1 MTEQQLSVARQ
12 YINWHTDRFGFST
25 SNVKFIEGYIELLG
39 DYGIEKRSLDVVV
52 SNCVIN
58 LCFDKKKVFQE
69 VYQVL
74 KNGGEFYFSDVYC
87 SRRVPTKL
95 KDNKVL
101 WGECL
106 SGALYWNDFENLVR
120 ECGFVDPR
128 VVNFNQITINNK
140 ELEKP
145 PSFFHGLPVHPTNPK
160 AWAMVSVG
168 FSNYTNPNESLLIS
182 TLILATIFIIIQF
195 IFHNLWCFF
204 GVQLKKIFQNTKYE
218 IWLMRFLSL
227 LMLGSLVLLFL
238 K

>member
-1 MTEQQLSVARQ
+1 MLLDNYSIGLLLFAVSMVATPGPANMILLNAGSQ
-12 YINWHTDRFGFST
+12 FGFKKAIPFVFGIILSKQLIIWPIGFGILT
-25 SNVKFIEGYIELLG
+25 FFELFPNFINFIKFLSCTYIIWLAWKLSNFK
-39 DYGIEKRSLDVVV
+39 
-52 SNCVIN
+52 IN
-58 LCFDKKKVFQE
+58 D
-69 VYQVL
+69 
-74 KNGGEFYFSDVYC
+74 
-87 SRRVPTKL
+87 
-95 KDNKVL
+95 
-101 WGECL
+101 
-106 SGALYWNDFENLVR
+106 
-120 ECGFVDPR
+120 
-128 VVNFNQITINNK
+128 NK

-168 FSNYTNPNESLLIS
+168 FSNYSNPNESLVIS

>member
-1 MTEQQLSVARQ
+1 MLLDNYSIGLLLFAVSMVATPGPANMILLNAGSQ
-12 YINWHTDRFGFST
+12 FGFKKAIPFVIGIILSKQIIIWPIGFGILT
-25 SNVKFIEGYIELLG
+25 FFELFP
-39 DYGIEKRSLDVVV
+39 
-52 SNCVIN
+52 N
-58 LCFDKKKVFQE
+58 F
-69 VYQVL
+69 
-74 KNGGEFYFSDVYC
+74 
-87 SRRVPTKL
+87 
-95 KDNKVL
+95 
-101 WGECL
+101 
-106 SGALYWNDFENLVR
+106 
-120 ECGFVDPR
+120 
-128 VVNFNQITINNK
+128 VNFIKFLSCTYIIWLAWKLSNFKINDNK

-182 TLILATIFIIIQF
+182 TLILATIFIIVQF

-204 GVQLKKIFQNTKYE
+204 GVQLKKSFQNTKYE

>member
-1 MTEQQLSVARQ
+1 MLLDNYSIGLLLFAVSMVATPGPANM
-12 YINWHTDRFGFST
+12 ILLNAGSKFGFKKSIPFVFGIILSKQLIIWPIGFGILT
-25 SNVKFIEGYIELLG
+25 FFELFP
-39 DYGIEKRSLDVVV
+39 
-52 SNCVIN
+52 N
-58 LCFDKKKVFQE
+58 F
-69 VYQVL
+69 
-74 KNGGEFYFSDVYC
+74 
-87 SRRVPTKL
+87 
-95 KDNKVL
+95 
-101 WGECL
+101 
-106 SGALYWNDFENLVR
+106 
-120 ECGFVDPR
+120 
-128 VVNFNQITINNK
+128 VNFIKFLSCTYIIWLAWKLSNFKINDNK

>member
-1 MTEQQLSVARQ
+1 MLLDNYSIGLLLFAVSMVATPGPANMILLNAGSQ
-12 YINWHTDRFGFST
+12 FGFKKAIPFVFGIILSKQLIIWPIGFGILT
-25 SNVKFIEGYIELLG
+25 FFELFP
-39 DYGIEKRSLDVVV
+39 
-52 SNCVIN
+52 N
-58 LCFDKKKVFQE
+58 F
-69 VYQVL
+69 
-74 KNGGEFYFSDVYC
+74 
-87 SRRVPTKL
+87 
-95 KDNKVL
+95 
-101 WGECL
+101 
-106 SGALYWNDFENLVR
+106 
-120 ECGFVDPR
+120 
-128 VVNFNQITINNK
+128 VNFIKFLSCTYIIWLAWKLSNFKINDNK

-182 TLILATIFIIIQF
+182 TLILATIFIVIQF
-195 IFHNLWCFF
+195 FFHNLWCFF

>member
-1 MTEQQLSVARQ
+1 MFLDNYSIGLLLFAGSMVATPGPANMILLNAVSQ
-12 YINWHTDRFGFST
+12 FGFKKAIPFVFGIILSKQLIIWPIGFGILT
-25 SNVKFIEGYIELLG
+25 FFELFPNFVYFIKFLSCTYIIWLAWKLSNFK
-39 DYGIEKRSLDVVV
+39 
-52 SNCVIN
+52 IN
-58 LCFDKKKVFQE
+58 D
-69 VYQVL
+69 
-74 KNGGEFYFSDVYC
+74 
-87 SRRVPTKL
+87 
-95 KDNKVL
+95 
-101 WGECL
+101 
-106 SGALYWNDFENLVR
+106 
-120 ECGFVDPR
+120 
-128 VVNFNQITINNK
+128 NK

>member
-1 MTEQQLSVARQ
+1 MLLDNYSIGLLLFAVSMVATPGPANMILLNAGSQ
-12 YINWHTDRFGFST
+12 FGFKKAIPFVFGIILSKQLIIWPIGFGILT
-25 SNVKFIEGYIELLG
+25 FFELFPNFINFIKFLSCTYIIWLAWKLSNFKI
-39 DYGIEKRSLDVVV
+39 
-52 SNCVIN
+52 
-58 LCFDKKKVFQE
+58 
-69 VYQVL
+69 
-74 KNGGEFYFSDVYC
+74 
-87 SRRVPTKL
+87 
-95 KDNKVL
+95 KD
-101 WGECL
+101 
-106 SGALYWNDFENLVR
+106 
-120 ECGFVDPR
+120 
-128 VVNFNQITINNK
+128 NK

>member
-1 MTEQQLSVARQ
+1 MLLDNYSIGLLLFAVSMVATPGPANMILLNAGSQ
-12 YINWHTDRFGFST
+12 FGFKKAIPFVFGIILSKQLIIWPIGFGILT
-25 SNVKFIEGYIELLG
+25 FFELFP
-39 DYGIEKRSLDVVV
+39 
-52 SNCVIN
+52 N
-58 LCFDKKKVFQE
+58 F
-69 VYQVL
+69 
-74 KNGGEFYFSDVYC
+74 
-87 SRRVPTKL
+87 
-95 KDNKVL
+95 
-101 WGECL
+101 
-106 SGALYWNDFENLVR
+106 
-120 ECGFVDPR
+120 
-128 VVNFNQITINNK
+128 VNFIKFLSCTYIIWLAWKLSNFKINDNK

-182 TLILATIFIIIQF
+182 TLTLATIFIIIQF

>member
-1 MTEQQLSVARQ
+1 MFDNYSIGLLLFAVSMVATPGPANMILLNAGSQ
-12 YINWHTDRFGFST
+12 FGFKKAIPFVFGIILSKQLIIWPIGFGILT
-25 SNVKFIEGYIELLG
+25 FFELFPNFVYFIKFLSCTYIIWLAWKLSNFKI
-39 DYGIEKRSLDVVV
+39 K
-52 SNCVIN
+52 
-58 LCFDKKKVFQE
+58 
-69 VYQVL
+69 
-74 KNGGEFYFSDVYC
+74 
-87 SRRVPTKL
+87 
-95 KDNKVL
+95 
-101 WGECL
+101 
-106 SGALYWNDFENLVR
+106 
-120 ECGFVDPR
+120 
-128 VVNFNQITINNK
+128 NNK

>member
-1 MTEQQLSVARQ
+1 MLLDNYSVGLLLFAVSMVATPGPANMILLNAGSQ
-12 YINWHTDRFGFST
+12 FGFKKAIPFVFGIILSKQLIIWPIGFGILT
-25 SNVKFIEGYIELLG
+25 FFELFP
-39 DYGIEKRSLDVVV
+39 
-52 SNCVIN
+52 N
-58 LCFDKKKVFQE
+58 F
-69 VYQVL
+69 
-74 KNGGEFYFSDVYC
+74 
-87 SRRVPTKL
+87 
-95 KDNKVL
+95 
-101 WGECL
+101 
-106 SGALYWNDFENLVR
+106 
-120 ECGFVDPR
+120 
-128 VVNFNQITINNK
+128 VNFIKFLSCSYIIWLAWKLSNFKINDNK

>member
-1 MTEQQLSVARQ
+1 MLLDNYSIGLLLFAVSMVATPGPANMILLNAGSQ
-12 YINWHTDRFGFST
+12 FGFKKAIPFVFGIILSKQLIIWPIGFGILT
-25 SNVKFIEGYIELLG
+25 FFELFPN
-39 DYGIEKRSLDVVV
+39 I
-52 SNCVIN
+52 
-58 LCFDKKKVFQE
+58 
-69 VYQVL
+69 
-74 KNGGEFYFSDVYC
+74 
-87 SRRVPTKL
+87 
-95 KDNKVL
+95 
-101 WGECL
+101 
-106 SGALYWNDFENLVR
+106 
-120 ECGFVDPR
+120 
-128 VVNFNQITINNK
+128 VNFIKFLSCTYIIWLAWKLSNFKINDNK

>member
-1 MTEQQLSVARQ
+1 MLLDNYSIGLLLFAVSMVATPGPANMILLNAGSQ
-12 YINWHTDRFGFST
+12 FGFKKAIPF
-25 SNVKFIEGYIELLG
+25 VF
-39 DYGIEKRSLDVVV
+39 GIILSKQL
-52 SNCVIN
+52 IIWPIGFGI
-58 LCFDKKKVFQE
+58 LTFF
-69 VYQVL
+69 
-74 KNGGEFYFSDVYC
+74 EFF
-87 SRRVPTKL
+87 P
-95 KDNKVL
+95 N
-101 WGECL
+101 
-106 SGALYWNDFENLVR
+106 F
-120 ECGFVDPR
+120 
-128 VVNFNQITINNK
+128 VNFIKFLSCTYIIWLAWKLSNFKINDNK

>member
-1 MTEQQLSVARQ
+1 MLLDNYSIGLFLFASSMVATPGPANMILLNAGSQ
-12 YINWHTDRFGFST
+12 FGFKKAIPFVFGIILSKQLIIWPIGFGILT
-25 SNVKFIEGYIELLG
+25 FFELFPNFVYFIKFLSCTYIIWLAWKLSNFK
-39 DYGIEKRSLDVVV
+39 
-52 SNCVIN
+52 IN
-58 LCFDKKKVFQE
+58 D
-69 VYQVL
+69 
-74 KNGGEFYFSDVYC
+74 
-87 SRRVPTKL
+87 
-95 KDNKVL
+95 
-101 WGECL
+101 
-106 SGALYWNDFENLVR
+106 
-120 ECGFVDPR
+120 
-128 VVNFNQITINNK
+128 NK

-204 GVQLKKIFQNTKYE
+204 GVQLKNIFQNTKYE

>member
-1 MTEQQLSVARQ
+1 MLLDNYSIGLLLFAVSMVATPGPANMILLNAGSQ
-12 YINWHTDRFGFST
+12 FGFKKAIPFVFGIILSKQLIIWPIGFGILT
-25 SNVKFIEGYIELLG
+25 FFELFP
-39 DYGIEKRSLDVVV
+39 
-52 SNCVIN
+52 N
-58 LCFDKKKVFQE
+58 F
-69 VYQVL
+69 
-74 KNGGEFYFSDVYC
+74 
-87 SRRVPTKL
+87 
-95 KDNKVL
+95 
-101 WGECL
+101 
-106 SGALYWNDFENLVR
+106 
-120 ECGFVDPR
+120 
-128 VVNFNQITINNK
+128 VNFIKFLSCTYIIWLAWKLSNFKINDNK
-140 ELEKP
+140 ELKKP

>member
-1 MTEQQLSVARQ
+1 MLLDNYSIGLLLFAVSMVATPGPANMILLNAGSQ
-12 YINWHTDRFGFST
+12 FGFKKAIPFVFGIILSKQLIIWPIGFGILT
-25 SNVKFIEGYIELLG
+25 FFELFP
-39 DYGIEKRSLDVVV
+39 
-52 SNCVIN
+52 N
-58 LCFDKKKVFQE
+58 F
-69 VYQVL
+69 
-74 KNGGEFYFSDVYC
+74 
-87 SRRVPTKL
+87 
-95 KDNKVL
+95 
-101 WGECL
+101 
-106 SGALYWNDFENLVR
+106 
-120 ECGFVDPR
+120 
-128 VVNFNQITINNK
+128 VNFIKFLSCTYIIWLAWKLSNFKINDNK

-238 K
+238 

>member
-1 MTEQQLSVARQ
+1 MLLDNYSIGLLLFAVSMVATPGPANMILLTAGSQ
-12 YINWHTDRFGFST
+12 FGFKKAIPFVFGIILSKQLIIWPIGFGILT
-25 SNVKFIEGYIELLG
+25 FFELFP
-39 DYGIEKRSLDVVV
+39 
-52 SNCVIN
+52 N
-58 LCFDKKKVFQE
+58 F
-69 VYQVL
+69 
-74 KNGGEFYFSDVYC
+74 
-87 SRRVPTKL
+87 
-95 KDNKVL
+95 
-101 WGECL
+101 
-106 SGALYWNDFENLVR
+106 
-120 ECGFVDPR
+120 
-128 VVNFNQITINNK
+128 VNFIKFLSCTYIIWLAWKLSNFKINDNK

>member
-1 MTEQQLSVARQ
+1 MLLDNYSIGLLLFAVSMVATPGPANMILLNAGSQ
-12 YINWHTDRFGFST
+12 FGFKKAIPFVFGIILSKQLIIWPIGFGILT
-25 SNVKFIEGYIELLG
+25 FFELFP
-39 DYGIEKRSLDVVV
+39 
-52 SNCVIN
+52 N
-58 LCFDKKKVFQE
+58 F
-69 VYQVL
+69 
-74 KNGGEFYFSDVYC
+74 
-87 SRRVPTKL
+87 
-95 KDNKVL
+95 
-101 WGECL
+101 
-106 SGALYWNDFENLVR
+106 
-120 ECGFVDPR
+120 
-128 VVNFNQITINNK
+128 VNFIKFLSCTYIIWLAWKLSNFKINNNK

>member
-1 MTEQQLSVARQ
+1 MLLDNYSIGLLLFAVSMVATPGPANMILLNAGSQ
-12 YINWHTDRFGFST
+12 FGFKKAIPFVFGIILSKQLIIWPIGLGILT
-25 SNVKFIEGYIELLG
+25 FFELFPNFINFIKFLSCTYIIWLAWKLSNFKI
-39 DYGIEKRSLDVVV
+39 
-52 SNCVIN
+52 
-58 LCFDKKKVFQE
+58 
-69 VYQVL
+69 
-74 KNGGEFYFSDVYC
+74 
-87 SRRVPTKL
+87 
-95 KDNKVL
+95 KD
-101 WGECL
+101 
-106 SGALYWNDFENLVR
+106 
-120 ECGFVDPR
+120 
-128 VVNFNQITINNK
+128 NK

>member
-1 MTEQQLSVARQ
+1 MLLDNYSIGLLLFAGSMVATPGPANMILLTAGSQ
-12 YINWHTDRFGFST
+12 FGFKKAIPFVFGIILSKQLIIWPIGFGILT
-25 SNVKFIEGYIELLG
+25 FFELFP
-39 DYGIEKRSLDVVV
+39 
-52 SNCVIN
+52 N
-58 LCFDKKKVFQE
+58 F
-69 VYQVL
+69 
-74 KNGGEFYFSDVYC
+74 
-87 SRRVPTKL
+87 
-95 KDNKVL
+95 
-101 WGECL
+101 
-106 SGALYWNDFENLVR
+106 
-120 ECGFVDPR
+120 
-128 VVNFNQITINNK
+128 VNFIKFLSCTYIIWLAWKLSNFKINDNK

-182 TLILATIFIIIQF
+182 TLILATIFIVIQF

>member
-1 MTEQQLSVARQ
+1 MLLDNYSIGLLLFVVSMVATPGPANMILLNAGSQ
-12 YINWHTDRFGFST
+12 FGFKKAIPFVFGIILSKQLIIWPIGFGILT
-25 SNVKFIEGYIELLG
+25 FFELFP
-39 DYGIEKRSLDVVV
+39 
-52 SNCVIN
+52 N
-58 LCFDKKKVFQE
+58 F
-69 VYQVL
+69 
-74 KNGGEFYFSDVYC
+74 
-87 SRRVPTKL
+87 
-95 KDNKVL
+95 
-101 WGECL
+101 
-106 SGALYWNDFENLVR
+106 
-120 ECGFVDPR
+120 
-128 VVNFNQITINNK
+128 VNFIKFLSCTYIIWLAWKLSNFKINDNK

>member
-1 MTEQQLSVARQ
+1 MFLDNYSIGLLLFAGSMVATPGPANMILLNAGSQ
-12 YINWHTDRFGFST
+12 FGFKKAIPFVFGIILSKQLIIWPIGFGILT
-25 SNVKFIEGYIELLG
+25 FFELFP
-39 DYGIEKRSLDVVV
+39 
-52 SNCVIN
+52 N
-58 LCFDKKKVFQE
+58 F
-69 VYQVL
+69 
-74 KNGGEFYFSDVYC
+74 
-87 SRRVPTKL
+87 
-95 KDNKVL
+95 
-101 WGECL
+101 
-106 SGALYWNDFENLVR
+106 
-120 ECGFVDPR
+120 
-128 VVNFNQITINNK
+128 VNFIKFLSCTYIIWLAWKLSNFKINDNK

-168 FSNYTNPNESLLIS
+168 FSNYTNPNESLFIS

>member
-1 MTEQQLSVARQ
+1 MLLDNYSIGLLLFAVSMVATPGPANMILLNAGSQ
-12 YINWHTDRFGFST
+12 FGFKKAFPFVIGIILSKQIIIWPIGFGILT
-25 SNVKFIEGYIELLG
+25 FFELFP
-39 DYGIEKRSLDVVV
+39 
-52 SNCVIN
+52 N
-58 LCFDKKKVFQE
+58 F
-69 VYQVL
+69 
-74 KNGGEFYFSDVYC
+74 
-87 SRRVPTKL
+87 
-95 KDNKVL
+95 
-101 WGECL
+101 
-106 SGALYWNDFENLVR
+106 
-120 ECGFVDPR
+120 
-128 VVNFNQITINNK
+128 VNFIKFLSCTYIIWLAWKLSNFKINDNK

-182 TLILATIFIIIQF
+182 TLILATIFITVQF

-204 GVQLKKIFQNTKYE
+204 GVQLKKSFQNTKYE

>member
-1 MTEQQLSVARQ
+1 MLLDNYSIGLLLFAGSMVATPGPANMILLNAGSQ
-12 YINWHTDRFGFST
+12 FGFKKAIPFVFGIILSKQLIIWPIGFGILT
-25 SNVKFIEGYIELLG
+25 FFELFP
-39 DYGIEKRSLDVVV
+39 
-52 SNCVIN
+52 N
-58 LCFDKKKVFQE
+58 F
-69 VYQVL
+69 
-74 KNGGEFYFSDVYC
+74 
-87 SRRVPTKL
+87 
-95 KDNKVL
+95 
-101 WGECL
+101 
-106 SGALYWNDFENLVR
+106 
-120 ECGFVDPR
+120 
-128 VVNFNQITINNK
+128 VNFIKFLSCTYIIWLAWKLSNFKINDNK

-195 IFHNLWCFF
+195 IFHNLWCLF
-204 GVQLKKIFQNTKYE
+204 GVQLKKSFQNTKYE

>member
-1 MTEQQLSVARQ
+1 MLLDNYSIGLLLFAGSMVATPGPANMILLTAGSQ
-12 YINWHTDRFGFST
+12 FGFKKAIPFVFGIILSKQIIIWPIGFGILT
-25 SNVKFIEGYIELLG
+25 FFELFP
-39 DYGIEKRSLDVVV
+39 
-52 SNCVIN
+52 N
-58 LCFDKKKVFQE
+58 F
-69 VYQVL
+69 
-74 KNGGEFYFSDVYC
+74 
-87 SRRVPTKL
+87 
-95 KDNKVL
+95 
-101 WGECL
+101 
-106 SGALYWNDFENLVR
+106 
-120 ECGFVDPR
+120 
-128 VVNFNQITINNK
+128 VNFIKFLSCTYIIWLAWKLSNFKINDNK

-182 TLILATIFIIIQF
+182 TLILATIFIVIQF

>member
-1 MTEQQLSVARQ
+1 MLLDNYSIGLLLFAVSMVATPGPANMILLNAGSQ
-12 YINWHTDRFGFST
+12 FGFKKAIPFVFGIILSKQLIIWPIGFGILT
-25 SNVKFIEGYIELLG
+25 FFELFP
-39 DYGIEKRSLDVVV
+39 
-52 SNCVIN
+52 N
-58 LCFDKKKVFQE
+58 F
-69 VYQVL
+69 
-74 KNGGEFYFSDVYC
+74 
-87 SRRVPTKL
+87 
-95 KDNKVL
+95 
-101 WGECL
+101 
-106 SGALYWNDFENLVR
+106 
-120 ECGFVDPR
+120 
-128 VVNFNQITINNK
+128 VNFIKFLSCTYIIWLAWKLSNFRINDNK

>member
-1 MTEQQLSVARQ
+1 MLLDNYSIGLLLFAVSMVATPGPANMILLNAGSQ
-12 YINWHTDRFGFST
+12 FGFKKAIPFVIGIILSKQIIIWPIGFGILT
-25 SNVKFIEGYIELLG
+25 FFELFP
-39 DYGIEKRSLDVVV
+39 
-52 SNCVIN
+52 N
-58 LCFDKKKVFQE
+58 F
-69 VYQVL
+69 
-74 KNGGEFYFSDVYC
+74 
-87 SRRVPTKL
+87 
-95 KDNKVL
+95 
-101 WGECL
+101 
-106 SGALYWNDFENLVR
+106 
-120 ECGFVDPR
+120 
-128 VVNFNQITINNK
+128 VNFIKFLSCTYIIWLAWKLSNFKINDNK

-182 TLILATIFIIIQF
+182 TLILATIFIIVQF

-204 GVQLKKIFQNTKYE
+204 GVQLKKSFKNTKYE

>member
-1 MTEQQLSVARQ
+1 MLLDNYSIGLLLFAVSMVATPGPANMILLNAGSQ
-12 YINWHTDRFGFST
+12 FGFKKAIPFVFGIILSKQLIIWPIGFGILT
-25 SNVKFIEGYIELLG
+25 FFELFP
-39 DYGIEKRSLDVVV
+39 
-52 SNCVIN
+52 N
-58 LCFDKKKVFQE
+58 F
-69 VYQVL
+69 
-74 KNGGEFYFSDVYC
+74 
-87 SRRVPTKL
+87 
-95 KDNKVL
+95 
-101 WGECL
+101 
-106 SGALYWNDFENLVR
+106 
-120 ECGFVDPR
+120 
-128 VVNFNQITINNK
+128 VNFIKFLSCTYIIWLAWKLSNFKINDNK

-227 LMLGSLVLLFL
+227 LMLGSLALLFL

>member
-1 MTEQQLSVARQ
+1 MLLDNYSIGLLLFAVSMVATPGPANMILLNAGSQ
-12 YINWHTDRFGFST
+12 FGFKKAIPFVFGIILSKQIIIWPIGFGILT
-25 SNVKFIEGYIELLG
+25 FFELFP
-39 DYGIEKRSLDVVV
+39 
-52 SNCVIN
+52 N
-58 LCFDKKKVFQE
+58 F
-69 VYQVL
+69 
-74 KNGGEFYFSDVYC
+74 
-87 SRRVPTKL
+87 
-95 KDNKVL
+95 
-101 WGECL
+101 
-106 SGALYWNDFENLVR
+106 
-120 ECGFVDPR
+120 
-128 VVNFNQITINNK
+128 VNFIKFLSFTYIIWLAWKLSNFKINDNK

>member
-1 MTEQQLSVARQ
+1 MLLDNYSIGLILFAVSMVATPGPANMILLNAGSQ
-12 YINWHTDRFGFST
+12 FGFKKAIPFVFGIILSKQLIIWPIGFGILT
-25 SNVKFIEGYIELLG
+25 FFELFP
-39 DYGIEKRSLDVVV
+39 
-52 SNCVIN
+52 N
-58 LCFDKKKVFQE
+58 F
-69 VYQVL
+69 
-74 KNGGEFYFSDVYC
+74 
-87 SRRVPTKL
+87 
-95 KDNKVL
+95 
-101 WGECL
+101 
-106 SGALYWNDFENLVR
+106 
-120 ECGFVDPR
+120 
-128 VVNFNQITINNK
+128 VNFIKFLSCTYIIWLAWKLSNFKINDNK

>member
-1 MTEQQLSVARQ
+1 MLLDNYSIGLLLFAVSMVATPGPANMILLNAGSQ
-12 YINWHTDRFGFST
+12 FGFKKAVPFVFGIILSKQLIIWPIGFGILT
-25 SNVKFIEGYIELLG
+25 FFELFP
-39 DYGIEKRSLDVVV
+39 
-52 SNCVIN
+52 N
-58 LCFDKKKVFQE
+58 F
-69 VYQVL
+69 
-74 KNGGEFYFSDVYC
+74 
-87 SRRVPTKL
+87 
-95 KDNKVL
+95 
-101 WGECL
+101 
-106 SGALYWNDFENLVR
+106 
-120 ECGFVDPR
+120 
-128 VVNFNQITINNK
+128 VNFIKFLSCTYIIWLAWKLSNFKINDNK

>member
-1 MTEQQLSVARQ
+1 MLLDNYSIGLLLFAVSMVATPGPANMILLNAGSQ
-12 YINWHTDRFGFST
+12 FGFKKAIPFVFGIILSKQLIIWPIGFGILT
-25 SNVKFIEGYIELLG
+25 FFELFP
-39 DYGIEKRSLDVVV
+39 
-52 SNCVIN
+52 N
-58 LCFDKKKVFQE
+58 F
-69 VYQVL
+69 
-74 KNGGEFYFSDVYC
+74 
-87 SRRVPTKL
+87 
-95 KDNKVL
+95 
-101 WGECL
+101 
-106 SGALYWNDFENLVR
+106 
-120 ECGFVDPR
+120 
-128 VVNFNQITINNK
+128 VNFIKFLSCTYIIWLAWKLSNFKINDNK

-218 IWLMRFLSL
+218 IWLMMFLSL